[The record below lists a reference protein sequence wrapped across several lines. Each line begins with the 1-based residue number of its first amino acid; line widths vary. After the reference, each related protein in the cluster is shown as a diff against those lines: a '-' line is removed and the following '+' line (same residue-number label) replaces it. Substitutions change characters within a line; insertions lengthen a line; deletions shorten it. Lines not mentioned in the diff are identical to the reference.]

1 MVFQQNDC
9 ANGVTTRHAVKQ
21 SCNLVGQSI
30 TKFPLEIRQYRPTSS
45 HGFSLSIYDI
55 SILFLSDIATSREIL
70 GEKFSISS
78 KRSSPP
84 ADSPNQ
90 FHIACRGFKGR
101 RCRIA
106 LCAFLCSARKVTRK
120 TAPSTFAL
128 TAAKCLV
135 AHSALAGVAS
145 SSSSSYFI
153 STTRTSVFVAF
164 VLQILAVHPN
174 DSASPFSF

>member
-1 MVFQQNDC
+1 
-9 ANGVTTRHAVKQ
+9 
-21 SCNLVGQSI
+21 
-30 TKFPLEIRQYRPTSS
+30 
-45 HGFSLSIYDI
+45 
-55 SILFLSDIATSREIL
+55 
-70 GEKFSISS
+70 
-78 KRSSPP
+78 
-84 ADSPNQ
+84 
-90 FHIACRGFKGR
+90 
-101 RCRIA
+101 
-106 LCAFLCSARKVTRK
+106 
-120 TAPSTFAL
+120 L